1 MRLRT
6 FRWLFAISFL
16 LLVLSACSAIS
27 AQHGSTPAL
36 GTTGLRIKNTFNI
49 FTVPGLP
56 LAKTWHLGARK
67 GSAGARRRHRE
78 S

>member
-16 LLVLSACSAIS
+16 LLLLSACSAVN
-27 AQHGSTPAL
+27 AQPSSTPPL
-36 GTTGLRIKNTFNI
+36 GTTGLRIKNTFNV
-49 FTVPGLP
+49 FTVAWSPNGKD
-56 LAKTWHLGARK
+56 LALGAQRD
-67 GSAGARRRHRE
+67 GRCRHRE